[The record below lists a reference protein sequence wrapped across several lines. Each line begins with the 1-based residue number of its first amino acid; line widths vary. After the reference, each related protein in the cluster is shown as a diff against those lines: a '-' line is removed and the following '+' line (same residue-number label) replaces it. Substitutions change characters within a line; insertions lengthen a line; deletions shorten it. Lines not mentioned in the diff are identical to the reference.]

1 MLKFSGFA
9 DLTSCLVQMH
19 ATIVSVMQVYTRNRC
34 AGMLNVFLARSA
46 PMDSMH
52 QQQRHALMHRD
63 TLGTQPKR
71 MKQMRL

>member
-46 PMDSMH
+46 PIDSMH
-52 QQQRHALMHRD
+52 QQWWHVLMHKD
-63 TLGTQPKR
+63 ALGKQTKH
-71 MKQMRL
+71 MKPMRR